1 MELRRRRGPCGGEPV
16 APGGGQVASPP
27 VRCVVVVPTFNEKE
41 NIGDLL
47 RTLRTVLPEADVM
60 VIDDLSPDGT
70 GALAEAVAA
79 ELGRITV
86 VHRQGKPGLGAAY
99 RHGFSLAFDAG
110 YEAIVS
116 MDSDFSHDPAV
127 IPTMLELLEGG
138 ADVVIGSRY
147 VAGGGTQDWPL
158 RRRLLS
164 RWGNRY
170 TGLLLGAKVRDC
182 TAGFRAY
189 RAETLQSIDPGST
202 AAEGYAFL
210 TELTRRLARSGARI
224 VETPILFKD
233 REKGTS
239 KMSGR
244 IIVESMLL
252 VTRWG
257 ITDRARALRRR
268 ITGK

>member
-1 MELRRRRGPCGGEPV
+1 MLQALRS
-16 APGGGQVASPP
+16 QVPA
-27 VRCVVVVPTFNEKE
+27 
-41 NIGDLL
+41 
-47 RTLRTVLPEADVM
+47 AHVM
-60 VIDDLSPDGT
+60 IVDDLSPDGT
-70 GALAEAVAA
+70 GQLADEAAA
-79 ELGRITV
+79 ELGQVTV
-86 VHRQGKPGLGAAY
+86 VHRSGKPGLGAAY
-99 RHGFSLAFDAG
+99 RHGFQLAFDEG
-110 YEAIVS
+110 FDAIVS

-127 IPTMLELLEGG
+127 VPTMLRLLREG

-164 RWGNRY
+164 KWGNRY
-170 TGLLLGAKVRDC
+170 ASALLGAKVRDC

-189 RAETLQSIDPGST
+189 RAETLRAIEPGST

-210 TELTRRLARSGARI
+210 TELTRRLARSGATI
-224 VETPILFKD
+224 VETPIMFKD

-252 VTRWG
+252 VTGWG
-257 ITDRARALRRR
+257 VLDRARSLRRR
-268 ITGK
+268 LTRR

>member
-1 MELRRRRGPCGGEPV
+1 MR
-16 APGGGQVASPP
+16 A
-27 VRCVVVVPTFNEKE
+27 VVVIPTFNERE
-41 NIGDLL
+41 NVVDLL
-47 RTLRTVLPEADVM
+47 HALRAAVPAADLM
-60 VIDDLSPDGT
+60 VVDDLSPDGT
-70 GALAEAVAA
+70 GELADAAAA
-79 ELGRITV
+79 ELGRVTV

-99 RHGFSLAFDAG
+99 RHGFDLAFEAG
-110 YEAIVS
+110 YDAIVS

-127 IPTMLELLEGG
+127 IPTMLRLLEEG

-147 VAGGGTQDWPL
+147 VAGGGTKDWPL

-170 TGLLLGAKVRDC
+170 TGLLLRAKVRDC

-189 RAETLQSIDPGST
+189 RADTLKAIDPGST
-202 AAEGYAFL
+202 GAEGYAFL
-210 TELTRRLARSGARI
+210 TELTRRLARHGARI

-257 ITDRARALRRR
+257 IADRARSVRARLARR
-268 ITGK
+268 

>member
-1 MELRRRRGPCGGEPV
+1 M
-16 APGGGQVASPP
+16 
-27 VRCVVVVPTFNEKE
+27 RCVVVVPTFNERE
-41 NIGDLL
+41 NIADLL
-47 RTLRTVLPEADVM
+47 RALRASVPDAEVM
-60 VIDDLSPDGT
+60 VVDDLSPDGT
-70 GALAEAVAA
+70 GEAAEAVAA

-86 VHRQGKPGLGAAY
+86 VHRQGRPGLGAAY
-99 RHGFSLAFDAG
+99 RHGFTLAFERGFD
-110 YEAIVS
+110 AIVS

-127 IPTMLELLEGG
+127 IPTMLQLLEGG

-147 VAGGGTQDWPL
+147 VEGGGTQDWPL

-170 TGLLLGAKVRDC
+170 TGVLLGAKVRDC

-189 RAETLQSIDPGST
+189 RADVLRAIEPGST
-202 AAEGYAFL
+202 SAEGYAFL
-210 TELTRRLARSGARI
+210 TELTRRLARSGATI

-244 IIVESMLL
+244 IIVESMVL

-257 ITDRARALRRR
+257 IADRVQGLRRR
-268 ITGK
+268 ITRR

>member
-1 MELRRRRGPCGGEPV
+1 M
-16 APGGGQVASPP
+16 
-27 VRCVVVVPTFNEKE
+27 VV
-41 NIGDLL
+41 
-47 RTLRTVLPEADVM
+47 
-60 VIDDLSPDGT
+60 DDLSPDGT
-70 GALAEAVAA
+70 GALADEVAA
-79 ELGRITV
+79 ELGQITV
-86 VHRQGKPGLGAAY
+86 IHREGKPGLGAAY
-99 RHGFSLAFDAG
+99 RTGFALAFEQGFD
-110 YEAIVS
+110 AIVS

-127 IPTMLELLEGG
+127 IPTMLQLLAGG

-189 RAETLQSIDPGST
+189 RADVLSAIEPGST
-202 AAEGYAFL
+202 GAEGYAFL
-210 TELTRRLARSGARI
+210 TELTRRLARSGATI

-239 KMSGR
+239 KMSAR

-252 VTRWG
+252 VTGWG
-257 ITDRARALRRR
+257 IKDRVRGVRRR
-268 ITGK
+268 AKST

>member
-1 MELRRRRGPCGGEPV
+1 M
-16 APGGGQVASPP
+16 
-27 VRCVVVVPTFNEKE
+27 VV
-41 NIGDLL
+41 
-47 RTLRTVLPEADVM
+47 
-60 VIDDLSPDGT
+60 DDLSPDGT
-70 GALAEAVAA
+70 GEIADGVAA
-79 ELGRITV
+79 ELGQITV

-99 RHGFSLAFDAG
+99 RHGFDLAFQQGFD
-110 YEAIVS
+110 AIVS

-127 IPTMLELLEGG
+127 IPTMLRLLGEG

-189 RAETLQSIDPGST
+189 RADVLRQINPGST
-202 AAEGYAFL
+202 GAEGYAFL
-210 TELTRRLARSGARI
+210 TELTRRLARSGANI

-257 ITDRARALRRR
+257 ITDRARAVRRKLSR
-268 ITGK
+268 S

>member
-1 MELRRRRGPCGGEPV
+1 M
-16 APGGGQVASPP
+16 
-27 VRCVVVVPTFNEKE
+27 RCVVVVPTYNERE
-41 NIGDLL
+41 NIADLL
-47 RTLRTVLPEADVM
+47 RALRTTIPDAHVM

-70 GALAEAVAA
+70 GAVADAVAT

-86 VHRQGKPGLGAAY
+86 VHRAGKPGLGAAY
-99 RHGFSLAFDAG
+99 RRGFALAFEQG
-110 YEAIVS
+110 FEAIVS

-127 IPTMLELLEGG
+127 IPTMLHLLDDG

-147 VAGGGTQDWPL
+147 VAGGGTKDWPL

-170 TGLLLGAKVRDC
+170 TGFVLGANVRDC

-189 RAETLQSIDPGST
+189 RVDVLRAIEPGST
-202 AAEGYAFL
+202 SAEGYAFL
-210 TELTRRLARSGARI
+210 TELTRRLARRGANI

-233 REKGTS
+233 RERGTS

-257 ITDRARALRRR
+257 ISDRLKALRRR
-268 ITGK
+268 ISNR

>member
-1 MELRRRRGPCGGEPV
+1 MR
-16 APGGGQVASPP
+16 A
-27 VRCVVVVPTFNEKE
+27 VVVIPTYNERENVVAMLQALRSQVP
-41 NIGDLL
+41 
-47 RTLRTVLPEADVM
+47 AAHVM
-60 VIDDLSPDGT
+60 IVDDLSPDGT
-70 GALAEAVAA
+70 GGLADEAAA
-79 ELGRITV
+79 ELGQVTV
-86 VHRQGKPGLGAAY
+86 VHRSGKPGLGAAY
-99 RHGFSLAFDAG
+99 RHGFQLAFDEG
-110 YEAIVS
+110 FDAIVS

-127 IPTMLELLEGG
+127 VPTMLRLLEEG

-164 RWGNRY
+164 KWGNRY
-170 TGLLLGAKVRDC
+170 ASALLGAKVRDC

-189 RAETLQSIDPGST
+189 RAETLRAIEPGST

-210 TELTRRLARSGARI
+210 TELTRRLARSGATI
-224 VETPILFKD
+224 VETPIMFKD

-252 VTRWG
+252 VTGWG
-257 ITDRARALRRR
+257 VLDRARSLRRR
-268 ITGK
+268 LTRR

>member
-1 MELRRRRGPCGGEPV
+1 
-16 APGGGQVASPP
+16 PP
-27 VRCVVVVPTFNEKE
+27 VRAVVVVPTFNERE
-41 NIGDLL
+41 NIVDLL
-47 RTLRTVLPEADVM
+47 TALRREVPEADLM
-60 VIDDLSPDGT
+60 VVDDLSPDGT
-70 GALAEAVAA
+70 GELADAAAA
-79 ELGRITV
+79 EMGRVTV

-99 RHGFSLAFDAG
+99 RHGFNLAFDAG
-110 YEAIVS
+110 YDAIVS

-127 IPTMLELLEGG
+127 IPTMLRLLGEG

-170 TGLLLGAKVRDC
+170 TGFLLGAKVRDC
-182 TAGFRAY
+182 TAGFRGY
-189 RAETLQSIDPGST
+189 RAEVLKSIDPGST
-202 AAEGYAFL
+202 GAEGYAFL
-210 TELTRRLARSGARI
+210 TELTRRLARSGAKI

-257 ITDRARALRRR
+257 ITDRASSLRARLSR
-268 ITGK
+268 K

>member
-1 MELRRRRGPCGGEPV
+1 
-16 APGGGQVASPP
+16 
-27 VRCVVVVPTFNEKE
+27 
-41 NIGDLL
+41 
-47 RTLRTVLPEADVM
+47 
-60 VIDDLSPDGT
+60 
-70 GALAEAVAA
+70 
-79 ELGRITV
+79 V
-86 VHRQGKPGLGAAY
+86 VHRSGKPGLGAAY

-110 YEAIVS
+110 YDVIVS

-127 IPTMLELLEGG
+127 IPTMLRLIDGG

-147 VAGGGTQDWPL
+147 VPGGGTQDWPL

-170 TGLLLGAKVRDC
+170 TGVLLGAKVRDC

-189 RAETLQSIDPGST
+189 RADVLQRIDPSST
-202 AAEGYAFL
+202 TAEGYAFL
-210 TELTRRLARSGARI
+210 TELTRRLARSGAAI

-239 KMSGR
+239 KMSAR

-252 VTRWG
+252 VTGWGLLDRW
-257 ITDRARALRRR
+257 RSLRQRFATR
-268 ITGK
+268 

>member
-1 MELRRRRGPCGGEPV
+1 MR
-16 APGGGQVASPP
+16 A
-27 VRCVVVVPTFNEKE
+27 VVVVPTYNERE
-41 NIGDLL
+41 NVVDLL
-47 RTLRTVLPEADVM
+47 HALRVAVPEADLMIV
-60 VIDDLSPDGT
+60 DDLSPDGT
-70 GALAEAVAA
+70 GELADAAAA
-79 ELGRITV
+79 ELGRVTV

-99 RHGFSLAFDAG
+99 RHGFGLAFDAG

-116 MDSDFSHDPAV
+116 MDSDFSHDPSV
-127 IPTMLELLEGG
+127 VPTMLRLLGEG

-147 VAGGGTQDWPL
+147 VAGGGTKDWPL
-158 RRRLLS
+158 HRRLLS

-170 TGLLLGAKVRDC
+170 AGLVLGAKVRDC

-189 RAETLQSIDPGST
+189 RADVLKAIDPGST
-202 AAEGYAFL
+202 GAEGYAFL
-210 TELTRRLARSGARI
+210 TELTRRLARHGAKI

-257 ITDRARALRRR
+257 ITDRARSLRARLSRR
-268 ITGK
+268 

>member
-1 MELRRRRGPCGGEPV
+1 MR
-16 APGGGQVASPP
+16 A
-27 VRCVVVVPTFNEKE
+27 VVVIPTFNERE
-41 NIGDLL
+41 NIVDLL
-47 RTLRTVLPEADVM
+47 HALRAAVPEADLM
-60 VIDDLSPDGT
+60 VVDDLSPDGT
-70 GALAEAVAA
+70 GELADAAAA
-79 ELGRITV
+79 ELGRVTV

-99 RHGFSLAFDAG
+99 RHGFGLAFEAG
-110 YEAIVS
+110 YDAIVS
-116 MDSDFSHDPAV
+116 MDSDFSHDPQIV
-127 IPTMLELLEGG
+127 PTMLRLLGEG

-147 VAGGGTQDWPL
+147 VAGGGTKDWPL

-170 TGLLLGAKVRDC
+170 TGFLLRAKVRDC

-189 RAETLQSIDPGST
+189 RVETLKAIEPGST
-202 AAEGYAFL
+202 GAEGYAFL
-210 TELTRRLARSGARI
+210 TELTRRLARHGATI

-257 ITDRARALRRR
+257 ITDRAHSLRTRLSRR
-268 ITGK
+268 

>member
-1 MELRRRRGPCGGEPV
+1 MRAVVVIPTYNERENVVAMLHALRREV
-16 APGGGQVASPP
+16 PGAH
-27 VRCVVVVPTFNEKE
+27 
-41 NIGDLL
+41 
-47 RTLRTVLPEADVM
+47 VM
-60 VIDDLSPDGT
+60 IVDDLSPDGT
-70 GALAEAVAA
+70 GQLADAAAA
-79 ELGRITV
+79 ELGQVTV
-86 VHRQGKPGLGAAY
+86 VHRSGKPGLGAAY
-99 RHGFSLAFDAG
+99 RHGFALAFDEG
-110 YEAIVS
+110 FDAIVS

-127 IPTMLELLEGG
+127 VPTMLQLLEGG

-164 RWGNRY
+164 KWGNRY
-170 TGLLLGAKVRDC
+170 ASALLGAKVRDC

-189 RAETLQSIDPGST
+189 RADTLRAIEPGST

-210 TELTRRLARSGARI
+210 TELTRRLARSGATI
-224 VETPILFKD
+224 VETPIMFKD

-252 VTRWG
+252 VTGWG
-257 ITDRARALRRR
+257 VLDRARSLRRR
-268 ITGK
+268 LSRR

>member
-1 MELRRRRGPCGGEPV
+1 MR
-16 APGGGQVASPP
+16 A
-27 VRCVVVVPTFNEKE
+27 VVVVPTFNERE
-41 NIGDLL
+41 NIADLL
-47 RTLRTVLPEADVM
+47 RALRSTIPAAHVM

-70 GALAEAVAA
+70 GEAADAVAS
-79 ELGRITV
+79 ELGQITV
-86 VHRQGKPGLGAAY
+86 VHRAGKPGLGAAY
-99 RHGFSLAFDAG
+99 RHGFNMAFEQGFDVV
-110 YEAIVS
+110 VS

-127 IPTMLELLEGG
+127 IPTMLRLLEEG

-147 VAGGGTQDWPL
+147 VAGGGTKDWPL

-164 RWGNRY
+164 KWGNRY
-170 TGLLLGAKVRDC
+170 TGVLLGAKVRDC

-189 RAETLQSIDPGST
+189 RATTLRAIDPGST
-202 AAEGYAFL
+202 SAEGYAFL
-210 TELTRRLARSGARI
+210 TELTRRLARHGAKI

-252 VTRWG
+252 VTAWG
-257 ITDRARALRRR
+257 VLDRFRSLRARFSRA
-268 ITGK
+268 

>member
-1 MELRRRRGPCGGEPV
+1 MR
-16 APGGGQVASPP
+16 A
-27 VRCVVVVPTFNEKE
+27 VVVVPTYNERE
-41 NIGDLL
+41 NIEDLL
-47 RTLRTVLPEADVM
+47 RALRRLVPAAHVLV
-60 VIDDLSPDGT
+60 VDDLSPDGT
-70 GALAEAVAA
+70 GAIADDVAA
-79 ELGRITV
+79 ELGEITV
-86 VHRQGKPGLGAAY
+86 VHREGRAGLGAAY
-99 RHGFSLAFDAG
+99 RHGFDVAFQQG
-110 YEAIVS
+110 YDVIVS

-127 IPTMLELLEGG
+127 IPTMLELLAGG

-170 TGLLLGAKVRDC
+170 AGLLLGAKVRDC

-189 RAETLQSIDPGST
+189 RADVLRRIEPGST
-202 AAEGYAFL
+202 NAEGYAFL
-210 TELTRRLARSGARI
+210 TELTRRLARSRANI

-233 REKGTS
+233 RERGTS

-252 VTRWG
+252 VTAWG
-257 ITDRARALRRR
+257 VLDRARALRARISRR
-268 ITGK
+268 